1 MVAQNVNKKSIF
13 SIINKK
19 NKNLFKLHN
28 LYNLS
33 LEDVRELIKEEQK
46 NLSNI
51 NKSIF
56 LKNNGS
62 INDERLIKFI
72 EIFIVNN
79 RNLKRKDK
87 GGRTMGVFYKSYTN
101 GNTNQKIKNFHFSPN
116 DNKLVID
123 NIDNLIEITN
133 EYITIESRKKN
144 SSQLSSAI
152 KRHEI
157 NLLIL
162 NFLLNILNEKKKK
175 KKYYA
180 VV

>member
-1 MVAQNVNKKSIF
+1 MVAPNVNKKSIF

-101 GNTNQKIKNFHFSPN
+101 GNTKQKRQNFFNFFSN
-116 DNKLVID
+116 IEYLID
-123 NIDNLIEITN
+123 ITN
-133 EYITIESRKKN
+133 DYITIESRKKN